1 MNDMHTVWIV
11 GADGRVG
18 QEIKKLLNTRE
29 VEVLTTDKEDVNI
42 TNSNDVSAYALMNH
56 PHYIINCAG
65 LTDVQKCEE
74 EVENAFKV
82 NALGARNLST
92 AARKIKARLV
102 HLSTDDVFDGNN
114 STPYNEFDNTNPQ
127 TMYGKS
133 KLAGENFVKELAS
146 KHIIIRSSWIFG
158 KGDDYLSHILKMAKN
173 GEKIHAAIDQVASPT
188 SAKELAKMIV
198 NLMFHGEDGLYH
210 ITCQGSCSRYEFVQ
224 EILRLNGAKSEIIP
238 VTAKEDL
245 LTAMRP
251 SYSVLDNLMLRM
263 SDLPLLPEW
272 KIALKEYMEENS
284 LINIK

>member
-1 MNDMHTVWIV
+1 MKDLQTVWIV

-18 QEIKKLLNTRE
+18 QEIKKILDAKE
-29 VEVLTTDKEDVNI
+29 IEVLTTDIDDVNI
-42 TNSNDVSAYALMNH
+42 TNSEDVTTYALMNH

-65 LTDVQKCEE
+65 FTDIVKCEE
-74 EVENAFKV
+74 DIEMAFKI

-102 HLSTDDVFDGNN
+102 HLSTDDVFGGD
-114 STPYNEFDNTNPQ
+114 SKVPYNEFDNVNPR
-127 TMYGKS
+127 TVYGRS

-158 KGDDYLSHILKMAKN
+158 NGDDYLSRILDMAKK
-173 GEKIHAAIDQVASPT
+173 GEQIKAAIDQIASPT
-188 SAKELAKMIV
+188 SAKELAKMV
-198 NLMFHGEDGLYH
+198 VYLMNYGEDGLYH
-210 ITCQGSCSRYEFVQ
+210 VTCTGSCSRYEYAQ
-224 EILRLNGAKSEIIP
+224 EILRLAGSKVKLTP

-263 SDLPLLPEW
+263 SDIKGLPDW
-272 KIALKEYMEENS
+272 KSSLESYMKENN
-284 LINIK
+284 LINL